1 MVKKYVSA
9 LENREYNTRTD
20 DTWKIE
26 DVPSIWKNKVIAQ
39 IEKDGYMIEEDGT
52 VSPIPVNDGE

>member
-9 LENREYNTRTD
+9 LENREYNTRTE
-20 DTWKIE
+20 DTWKID

-39 IEKDGYMIEEDGT
+39 IEKDGYFIEEDGT
-52 VSPIPVNDGE
+52 VSPVPVNEGE